1 MVVTYAVLWWL
12 LRALVGMTARR
23 KRSATR
29 TTTSWSVIGNRIAGQ
44 SGEEGGPERNEPSPS
59 RIPASQYRVIAVIR
73 RERGVVSMA
82 LSVGRYGACVVLD
95 ESRHYLGRP
104 KS

>member
-1 MVVTYAVLWWL
+1 MGSVPKQRALYRLLRRRLIRGASPAIIRAAPAPLMVVTYAVLWWL

-59 RIPASQYRVIAVIR
+59 RIPASQYRVIAVI
-73 RERGVVSMA
+73 
-82 LSVGRYGACVVLD
+82 
-95 ESRHYLGRP
+95 
-104 KS
+104 